1 MLRLNEVHT
10 YYGRI
15 AALKGVTLE
24 VPDGAIVALLGANG
38 AGKTTLLRTISGVVP
53 AARGTLE
60 YMGKRIE
67 KAPPDQIVKLGISQS
82 PEGRQVFTD
91 CTVLENLRLGSY
103 TRRDKQNIKADM
115 EQVFEHFPRL
125 KQRSN
130 QLAGTLSGGEQQM
143 LAIGRALMSRP
154 KLLLLDEPSL
164 GLAPLLVKEIF
175 NIIQEINKTG
185 VTVLLVEQNAY
196 LALGIAAYG
205 YVLETGK
212 VVLHDT
218 GINLRQNEEVKH
230 SYLGR

>member
-1 MLRLNEVHT
+1 MLRMNDVHT

-15 AALKGVTLE
+15 AALKGVSLE

-53 AARGTLE
+53 AARGILE
-60 YMGKRIE
+60 YNGKRIE

-82 PEGRQVFTD
+82 PEGRQVFPE
-91 CTVLENLRLGSY
+91 CTVIENLRLGSY
-103 TRRDKQNIKADM
+103 TRRDKQNVKGDM

-175 NIIQEINKTG
+175 NIIKEINQTG

-196 LALGIAAYG
+196 LALNIASYG

-218 GINLRQNEEVKH
+218 GVNLRQNEEVKH

>member
-1 MLRLNEVHT
+1 MLRLNDVHT

-15 AALKGVTLE
+15 AALKGVSLE
-24 VPDGAIVALLGANG
+24 VPEGAIVALLGANG

-53 AARGTLE
+53 CAQGTLE
-60 YMGKRIE
+60 YNGKRIE
-67 KAPPDQIVKLGISQS
+67 KAPPDQIVKLGISQA
-82 PEGRQVFTD
+82 PEGRQVFPD
-91 CTVLENLRLGSY
+91 CTVLENLKLGSY
-103 TRRDKQNIKADM
+103 TRRDKQNIKADLEM
-115 EQVFEHFPRL
+115 VFNRFPRL
-125 KQRSN
+125 KQRAD

-175 NIIQEINKTG
+175 QIIKEINESG

-196 LALGIAAYG
+196 LALNIAHYG

-218 GINLRQNEEVKH
+218 GESLRQNEEVKH

>member
-15 AALKGVTLE
+15 AALKGVSLE
-24 VPDGAIVALLGANG
+24 VPEGAIVALLGANG

-53 AARGTLE
+53 AAQGTIE

-67 KAPPDQIVKLGISQS
+67 KAPPDQIVRLGISQS
-82 PEGRQVFTD
+82 PEGRQVFPD
-91 CTVLENLRLGSY
+91 CTVMENLRLGSY
-103 TRRDKQNIKADM
+103 TRRDKQNIKTDM
-115 EQVFEHFPRL
+115 DKVFDHFPRL
-125 KQRSN
+125 KQRAN

-143 LAIGRALMSRP
+143 VAMSRALMSRP

-175 NIIQEINKTG
+175 NIIQEINRTG

-196 LALGIAAYG
+196 LALAIAAYG

-212 VVLHDT
+212 VVLHDS
-218 GINLRQNEEVKH
+218 GLNLRHNEEIKH
-230 SYLGR
+230 SYLGK

>member
-1 MLRLNEVHT
+1 MLKMKDVHT

-15 AALKGVTLE
+15 AALKGVDLE
-24 VPDGAIVALLGANG
+24 VPEGAIVALLGANG

-53 AARGTLE
+53 AAQGEIEFL
-60 YMGKRIE
+60 GKRIE
-67 KAPPDQIVKLGISQS
+67 KTSPDQIVRLGISQS
-82 PEGRQVFTD
+82 PEGRQVFPE
-91 CTVLENLRLGSY
+91 CSVLENLRLGSY
-103 TRRDKQNIKADM
+103 TRKDKQNIKGDM
-115 EQVFEHFPRL
+115 DKIFDHFPRL
-125 KQRSN
+125 KQRAN

-143 LAIGRALMSRP
+143 LAMGRALMSRP

-175 NIIQEINKTG
+175 AIIKEINETG

-196 LALGIAAYG
+196 LALNIANYG